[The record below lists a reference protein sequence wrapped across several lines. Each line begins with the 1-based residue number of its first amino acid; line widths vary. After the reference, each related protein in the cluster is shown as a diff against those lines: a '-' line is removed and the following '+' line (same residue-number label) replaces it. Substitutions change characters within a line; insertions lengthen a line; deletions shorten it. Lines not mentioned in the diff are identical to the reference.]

1 LILEGKPVVKFK
13 SNIKHFAALH
23 SIRFNEQRLFISR
36 KAACRAIA
44 SVTAGQ
50 DRKEK
55 KNESLLE
62 SLTSLRLCVRILFYP
77 PSTVTGVLNNRFGL
91 FTERIVCHFG
101 P

>member
-55 KNESLLE
+55 KKRIPIGKLNVFAP
-62 SLTSLRLCVRILFYP
+62 LREDSIL
-77 PSTVTGVLNNRFGL
+77 SSINCDGGTQ
-91 FTERIVCHFG
+91 
-101 P
+101 